1 MLRTPPGEPS
11 NTRQRQRTITNESSN
26 SGVTES
32 TVTNPFVANA
42 QSLSPFN
49 CSRFARIQNVTNITV
64 PPSPPPAVT
73 GFSNSPSIDSLRRLY
88 VTTAR
93 GRASDRPSS
102 PSAHIQNPIE
112 EAEEHDEDEP
122 NQAEE
127 HSKHGEDDN
136 DNPQPSGNPGD
147 DGGDDGGDGGGGPG
161 GPPGGGPPD
170 GPDGPDGPP
179 GNPHN
184 PDGNINDPNN
194 PENIA
199 MGLMTSMLT
208 TLQGLSLVMGKV
220 GNGNGS
226 SKAKLRNPDVFDG
239 LELQKL
245 QSFLALLALIFT
257 K

>member
-1 MLRTPPGEPS
+1 MLRTPPGETS

-26 SGVTES
+26 SGITES

-49 CSRFARIQNVTNITV
+49 RSRFARIQNVSQERRRTNPNFATVRLSEANITV

-88 VTTAR
+88 VTTGR
-93 GRASDRPSS
+93 GRASDRPTS

-112 EAEEHDEDEP
+112 EAEEHDEDDQ
-122 NQAEE
+122 NQGEE
-127 HSKHGEDDN
+127 HSEHGEDDN
-136 DNPQPSGNPGD
+136 HNPQPSGDPGN

-161 GPPGGGPPD
+161 SPPGGGPPD
-170 GPDGPDGPP
+170 GPNGPP
-179 GNPHN
+179 GNPGNPRN

-199 MGLMTSMLT
+199 M
-208 TLQGLSLVMGKV
+208 
-220 GNGNGS
+220 
-226 SKAKLRNPDVFDG
+226 
-239 LELQKL
+239 
-245 QSFLALLALIFT
+245 
-257 K
+257 